1 MPYLN
6 TLMKAKGDLAVDN
19 QQQLCP
25 RCERVFLKQNPS
37 RNALSRRDNK
47 TRICSHCGSREALE
61 DSKLIKHWLD
71 DPKNM
76 PYWDTQSPIWF
87 VQEERMQDEE
97 AGLTDLKEA
106 AWDACPCREHSS

>member
-1 MPYLN
+1 M
-6 TLMKAKGDLAVDN
+6 GN

-25 RCERVFLKQNPS
+25 RCNEVFLKQNTN

-47 TRICSHCGSREALE
+47 TNICSHCGTQEALE
-61 DSKLIKHWLD
+61 DSKLIPYWLD

-97 AGLTDLKEA
+97 AGLTEMKEQ
-106 AWDACPCREHSS
+106 AWADGPYRSII